1 MANQVK
7 DVSCSQAQ
15 LASLSNTHIREEIPL
30 CSGSHTLTHRGP
42 EATFAAERAV
52 MPSLNG
58 PYGGGKIPT
67 ISEEIVRV
75 LTSESDIET
84 EQPNEVVLDIESV
97 LKEYLRYER
106 SVGDEAKNRLESRG
120 LPYAQLGKL
129 RSQVA
134 REKGAPQH
142 DDVLPYLLDQILSLL
157 FHSKNV
163 EEIYS
168 EDADLRR
175 KITVILRR
183 HMDVGGELDEEVR
196 SKIKNLEE
204 GTASFEIE
212 YQRVMGELKRKKGLS

>member
-1 MANQVK
+1 MRLF
-7 DVSCSQAQ
+7 S
-15 LASLSNTHIREEIPL
+15 
-30 CSGSHTLTHRGP
+30 
-42 EATFAAERAV
+42 
-52 MPSLNG
+52 
-58 PYGGGKIPT
+58 GKIPT
-67 ISEEIVRV
+67 ISEEIVRQ
-75 LTSESDIET
+75 LTAENDIET
-84 EQPNEVVLDIESV
+84 EAPQEVVLDIESV

-106 SVGDEAKNRLESRG
+106 SVGDEAKNRLEQRG

-134 REKGAPQH
+134 REKGAPQA

-163 EEIYS
+163 EEIFS
-168 EDADLRR
+168 EDPDLRK
-175 KITVILRR
+175 KITVILRK

-212 YQRVMGELKRKKGLS
+212 YQRVMGDIKRKKGLS